1 MPSSEP
7 NRSYSLAAR
16 LLAPLVLL
24 LITLLL
30 CELLLRAW
38 FNLFPPLN
46 HTLLPQGK
54 ASLHLFEPSDGNAF
68 YAVRP
73 GAGQSF
79 LRHEFRV
86 DVRTNNI
93 GFRED
98 LDYNGEPVDI
108 AFIGDSYTF
117 GWGVEAGERYSDFV
131 RQAFPGLEV
140 WSYAYPNGHAP
151 VNYLA
156 YLQQNPQLMP
166 DVLVLGLFAFND
178 LSDDT
183 ADAVVSY
190 RDGLIESVG
199 SKSMAV
205 DANGFVVAQG
215 YLPPRF
221 PSSAWWMSHTAIG
234 RTLKVARHRIR
245 AGGETPAKPIEWRT
259 IDRGEWDETA
269 MLALDHVRRIDD
281 LARQA
286 GSTLLVLYIPFPS
299 YIVDTPVCVYAPERC
314 SEQLESNRLGDALA
328 EWAGAEDIHFIDPV
342 EYFRVLTAQGQQL
355 YFSYDAHWTPAG
367 HAAAGK
373 LVADYLEIYG
383 LATRDAS
390 VR

>member
-1 MPSSEP
+1 MPSSELK
-7 NRSYSLAAR
+7 RSPSLAAR

-30 CELLLRAW
+30 CELLLCAW

-46 HTLLPQGK
+46 HTLLPPGK
-54 ASLHLFEPSDGNAF
+54 TSLHLFEPSGGNAF
-68 YAVRP
+68 YAVKP
-73 GAGQSF
+73 GASQSF

-93 GFRED
+93 GLRED
-98 LDYNGEPVDI
+98 RDYEGHPVDI

-117 GWGVEAGERYSDFV
+117 GWGVEAGERYSDVV
-131 RQAFPGLEV
+131 RQAFPGLQV
-140 WSYAYPNGHAP
+140 WSYAYPNGHSP

-156 YLQQNPQLMP
+156 YLQQNPNLVP

-178 LSDDT
+178 LADDT

-199 SKSMAV
+199 SKSMEV
-205 DANGFVVAQG
+205 DANGFVVAKG
-215 YLPPRF
+215 YRPPRF

-234 RTLKVARHRIR
+234 RTLNVARHRIR
-245 AGGETPAKPIEWRT
+245 TGGETVAKPGEWRNL
-259 IDRGEWDETA
+259 DRGEWNETA
-269 MLALDHVRRIDD
+269 MLALDHVRRIDK
-281 LARQA
+281 LAREA
-286 GSTLLVLYIPFPS
+286 GSTLLVFYIPFPS
-299 YIVDTPVCVYAPERC
+299 YIVETPVCVYAPERC
-314 SEQLESNRLGDALA
+314 SEQLESNLLGDALA
-328 EWAGAEDIHFIDPV
+328 EWAASEDIHFIDPV

-355 YFSYDAHWTPAG
+355 YFSYDAHWTVQG
-367 HAAAGK
+367 HAAAAK

-390 VR
+390 AR